1 MPTLLT
7 GWHHIGHISNVV
19 NKWNRA
25 RNQCYTDHYS
35 KHVYGAYNPK
45 ISIDLVKNVPCPLI
59 HVYAA
64 GSNLPQYPAAGPFT
78 QLIYKNIS
86 VPVYTTLKGVSE
98 FSLRFHICL
107 TLSSLDAN
115 IQPNTLCV
123 AQHHLSSVLFYFVC
137 CRKPLRSAVCL
148 CQMMTLGR
156 RTIAALW
163 PACEPPFWALIG
175 REASLAAREL
185 SREVIVMDYSAD
197 GTEKKPIYAKNC
209 IATVQ

>member
-1 MPTLLT
+1 MAVWSKKGWWTRVCFRLWLTHGCSVPWVWLCLLHSVWNKKAAVAKILIPTLLT

-35 KHVYGAYNPK
+35 KHVYGPYNPK

-98 FSLRFHICL
+98 IFFAFSHLLNFVRF
-107 TLSSLDAN
+107 
-115 IQPNTLCV
+115 
-123 AQHHLSSVLFYFVC
+123 
-137 CRKPLRSAVCL
+137 
-148 CQMMTLGR
+148 G
-156 RTIAALW
+156 W
-163 PACEPPFWALIG
+163 
-175 REASLAAREL
+175 
-185 SREVIVMDYSAD
+185 
-197 GTEKKPIYAKNC
+197 
-209 IATVQ
+209 